1 MITYG
6 VFVVVRRWLL
16 VLIVV
21 LLPLCYGGIVSIS
34 GHKLDDVYMQLMQL
48 NKPALKSIK
57 SPDGDIIDCVH
68 ISHQPAFDHP
78 LLKNHTIQMRPSYHP
93 EGLFEENKQ
102 SIPNSNDGISKSITQ
117 LWHLNGRCPEETI
130 PIRRTK
136 MKEILRAS
144 SINSFGKKQHGTIP
158 KPTMFTEPEPI
169 NLSGHEAGGIRKFS
183 FRMAVN
189 QDYFTTCETRRK
201 CPEETIPIRRTKMKE
216 ILRASSINSFGK
228 KQHGTIPKPTMFTEP
243 EPINLSGHE
252 HAIGFVQGDE
262 YYGTKA
268 TMNVWKPI
276 LQQSKEFS
284 LSQLWIIAGSYPS
297 DINTVEAGWQ
307 DPRSG
312 DWWLQYGNELVGYWP
327 TSLFSYLADSASQI
341 QWGGEVLNF
350 ESGGQHT
357 TTQMG
362 SGHFPEEGF
371 GKASF
376 MKNIQIVDGSNHLIA
391 PIGVGTFAE
400 QSNCYNVQMG
410 NDGDWGNYIYYGG
423 PGRNPSCP

>member
-1 MITYG
+1 MGPLLIAIYRGIHVWVRTCRIRSSRVSVERECIVFIIMITHG

-34 GHKLDDVYMQLMQL
+34 GHELDDVYMQLMQL

-102 SIPNSNDGISKSITQ
+102 SIPNSNEGISKSITQ
-117 LWHLNGRCPEETI
+117 LWHLNGRCQEETI

-144 SINSFGKKQHGTIP
+144 SIKSFGKKKYGTIP
-158 KPTMFTEPEPI
+158 EPTMSTQSEPI
-169 NLSGHEAGGIRKFS
+169 KLSAH
-183 FRMAVN
+183 
-189 QDYFTTCETRRK
+189 
-201 CPEETIPIRRTKMKE
+201 
-216 ILRASSINSFGK
+216 L
-228 KQHGTIPKPTMFTEP
+228 
-243 EPINLSGHE
+243 
-252 HAIGFVQGDE
+252 HAIGFVQGDK

-297 DINTVEAGWQ
+297 DLNTIEAGWQ

-391 PIGVGTFAE
+391 PIGFGTFAE

>member
-1 MITYG
+1 MITHG
-6 VFVVVRRWLL
+6 VVVVVRRWLL

-34 GHKLDDVYMQLMQL
+34 GHELDDVYMQLKHL

-68 ISHQPAFDHP
+68 ISHQSAFDHP

-102 SIPNSNDGISKSITQ
+102 SIPNSNEGISKSITQ

-144 SINSFGKKQHGTIP
+144 SIKSFGKKQHGTIP
-158 KPTMFTEPEPI
+158 KPTMFT
-169 NLSGHEAGGIRKFS
+169 
-183 FRMAVN
+183 
-189 QDYFTTCETRRK
+189 Q
-201 CPEETIPIRRTKMKE
+201 
-216 ILRASSINSFGK
+216 
-228 KQHGTIPKPTMFTEP
+228 P

-252 HAIGFVQGDE
+252 HAVGFVQGDK

-284 LSQLWIIAGSYPS
+284 LSQLWIMAGSYPS
-297 DINTVEAGWQ
+297 DLNSVEAGWQ
-307 DPRSG
+307 VFPNMYGDDKPRLFTYWTRDAYQTTGCYNLHCSGFIQTSNKIALGASIYPISAYDASQYECNVLVWKDTRSG

-341 QWGGEVLNF
+341 QWEGEVLNF

-376 MKNIQIVDGSNHLIA
+376 MKNIQIVDGSNNLIA